1 MNYRHNFPHTNYML
15 FIDKYGD
22 AAAALNDALSGTD
35 YVARLE
41 RELCAMTNRN
51 AVAISTFD
59 GAVHAALHLCGAR
72 GGDYVFAPTFTFYS
86 YLAPITNIG
95 AVPVFL
101 DCDPVTRCISPL
113 ALETALV
120 WASLQNKPPKAVII
134 DNAFGS
140 VADYDKLIPM
150 CKAWNIPTIELCAD
164 ALCGVAG
171 GKPCGSNG
179 DYGVL
184 GFGCG
189 AAIAADDILPIKQ
202 FARYEYTDGE
212 NHDYRLNNFSAAL
225 CCAYLSVAPKIYER
239 NRANLAALSSSL
251 DCVIPP
257 VKGDGAT
264 YALIK
269 TNRIKE
275 LEAAGFTA
283 LRPPLAHMLTRY
295 SGCHYFEHEQGYSVS
310 GELNGCVLIG
320 LDFSAFKRYKLIS
333 MLK

>member
-1 MNYRHNFPHTNYML
+1 ML
-15 FIDKYGD
+15 FIDKYGE

-41 RELCAMTNRN
+41 REISAMTNKN

-59 GAVHAALHLCGAR
+59 GAVHTALHLCGVKS
-72 GGDYVFAPTFTFYS
+72 GDYVFAPTFTFYS
-86 YLAPITNIG
+86 YLAPVTNIG

-101 DCDPVTRCISPL
+101 DCDPVTRCVSPL

-120 WASLQNKPPKAVII
+120 WASLQNKPPKAVMI

-140 VADYDKLIPM
+140 VAEYDKLIPM
-150 CKAWNIPTIELCAD
+150 CKAWNVLTVELCAD
-164 ALCGVAG
+164 AFCGAAG

-179 DYGVL
+179 DYGVF

-189 AAIAADDILPIKQ
+189 GAITADDALPIRQ

-212 NHDYRLNNFSAAL
+212 NHDYRLNNFSAAVA
-225 CCAYLSVAPKIYER
+225 CANISIAPKIHER
-239 NRANLAALSSSL
+239 NKANLAALSASL
-251 DCVIPP
+251 DCVVPP

-264 YALIK
+264 YVLIK
-269 TNRIKE
+269 TDRASE
-275 LEAAGFTA
+275 LAAAGFA
-283 LRPPLAHMLTRY
+283 VLRPPLAHMLSRY

-310 GELNGCVLIG
+310 SELSGCALID
-320 LDFSAFKRYKLIS
+320 LDFSPFKRYKLIS

>member
-1 MNYRHNFPHTNYML
+1 ML
-15 FIDKYGD
+15 FIDKYGE
-22 AAAALNDALSGTD
+22 AAAAINDALGGTD

-41 RELCAMTNRN
+41 RELSAITNKN

-59 GAVHAALHLCGAR
+59 GAVHTALHLCGVR
-72 GGDYVFAPTFTFYS
+72 SGDYVFAPTFTFYS

-101 DCDPVTRCISPL
+101 DCDPVTRCVSPL

-140 VADYDKLIPM
+140 AAEYDKLIPM
-150 CKAWNIPTIELCAD
+150 CKAWNVTTIELCAD
-164 ALCGVAG
+164 ALCGTAG
-171 GKPCGSNG
+171 GRPCGSNG
-179 DYGVL
+179 DYGVF
-184 GFGCG
+184 GFEHGG
-189 AAIAADDILPIKQ
+189 AIVADDILPAKQ

-212 NHDYRLNNFSAAL
+212 NHDYRLNNFCAAL
-225 CCAYLSVAPKIYER
+225 ACAHIAVAPKIHER
-239 NRANLAALSSSL
+239 NKANLSSLCSAL
-251 DCVIPP
+251 DCVVPP

-264 YALIK
+264 YALIR
-269 TNRIKE
+269 TNQAKE
-275 LEAAGFTA
+275 LEAAGFNV
-283 LRPPLAHMLTRY
+283 LRPPLAHQLSRY

-310 GELNGCVLIG
+310 SELNSCALID
-320 LDFSAFKRYKLIS
+320 LDFSPFRRYKLIS